1 MYILII
7 LLLISS
13 NLVLSQEIDI
23 SPYEYPKKE
32 EPSLEFN
39 SFIHGDFHYANIL
52 WRKEQISGIL
62 DYEYSGYGLK
72 EQDIAWTLVLRPSQK
87 FMDNIEDIKS
97 FLAGYNQLGTY
108 TIKN

>member
-1 MYILII
+1 MKNSPNVLFVCAAGN
-7 LLLISS
+7 S
-13 NLVLSQEIDI
+13 NLNLDENNLYPVSYKLNNVI
-23 SPYEYPKKE
+23 SVMSINNEGT
-32 EPSLEFN
+32 
-39 SFIHGDFHYANIL
+39 I
-52 WRKEQISGIL
+52 
-62 DYEYSGYGLK
+62 YEYSGYGLK